1 MIQANEIGKA
11 VTGLSPSHSSQQA
24 TSWFARNTKDVS
36 DASLV
41 EFERLMAAMGYR
53 QRETNVGG
61 ASSTKA
67 TAR

>member
-11 VTGLSPSHSSQQA
+11 VTGLSPSHSSQQV
-24 TSWFARNTKDVS
+24 TSWFERNTKDVS

-53 QRETNVGG
+53 QLDTNGGG
-61 ASSTKA
+61 ASATKA
-67 TAR
+67 GAR